1 MFPRGAQEGQGAA
14 GDAVIHP
21 SAAALADEDAGGAED
36 LKLGGEGAL
45 RNADDAVQFADA
57 AGSVR
62 EVAHDGPAG
71 GIGQGLENFG
81 SGGHGRNI
89 SGFSDMSNLVHLCWC
104 RAVVLSCDWGRGGGR
119 WAMEQMRSWIRRGW
133 AALGGWAGQCRE
145 PLFIGALWAVGGIA
159 AADRWAVPWAWL
171 GVVMVG
177 LAGWVVWRRGWWA
190 GCGLMGIFGLLH
202 CWNLADP
209 LRLEVNRVMAPGAAV
224 QAEVRGVVEDA
235 PVAGMSEGN
244 WQFPL
249 RVEELHSGVASW
261 PAGSGLLY
269 VRLTDAASAP
279 VYGDRVVMKGLLR
292 RPPEVRNP
300 GEFDFAGFVMRSGYA
315 AEFAAEGAAGRWRV
329 ERSGLGNPVMAAALR
344 SRDWIAGTVT
354 LDLENSPD
362 VAATVRTMVLG
373 TREKTPDEIMD
384 AFRAS
389 GTMHIF
395 SVSGLHV
402 ALFAGLLWFVLSRTP
417 LPRGWIIAVSL
428 AGMFFYVFVTGLR
441 PSAWRAALMVGMV
454 MVAPLWNREG
464 NMFNNLGAAAML
476 LLGWQTQQLF
486 QAGFTLSFGV
496 LLALALLQKPLE
508 SVVGFCF
515 GSWTAPD
522 DFLPEELWSRRQA
535 VWYWIRR
542 KLVTALAVSTASTLG
557 SMPLMI
563 GYFNLV
569 TPAGVLANL
578 ILVTLSLWILVVAC
592 AALVSA
598 ALGLKPLVLLWN
610 NANWAL
616 AWSTIGT
623 AKFFAAMPWGHVRLD
638 PARLWRGDPCEVTVL
653 ALEQGG
659 GATRIDTPTGRQW
672 MVDCGGLKHWNRT
685 VRPHL
690 ERAPVNRLEGVF
702 LTHPDSY
709 HAGALPQ
716 LMRLF
721 QPREMW
727 RVGAKKRKR
736 SKAAG
741 AGGAEA
747 AGAEAAD
754 GKILEAGR
762 RFVLDEGVTLEVLF
776 PPAGWEAGVTDDQA
790 CVLRLECRG
799 FRILFMGDAGFL
811 TEKSLL
817 SSGVDLRSDVLVMG
831 RHGSDFCGLPEFVRA
846 VRPGAVIFSNNRFP
860 ESERAVESWRQRIAG
875 QGVKMFDQAL
885 TGGVTL
891 RVDREGLTVLGFVN
905 GERWSRGPAAVSPW
919 SAEPEKPGPLIR

>member
-1 MFPRGAQEGQGAA
+1 ME
-14 GDAVIHP
+14 
-21 SAAALADEDAGGAED
+21 L
-36 LKLGGEGAL
+36 L
-45 RNADDAVQFADA
+45 R
-57 AGSVR
+57 R
-62 EVAHDGPAG
+62 
-71 GIGQGLENFG
+71 
-81 SGGHGRNI
+81 
-89 SGFSDMSNLVHLCWC
+89 
-104 RAVVLSCDWGRGGGR
+104 
-119 WAMEQMRSWIRRGW
+119 WIRRAGT
-133 AALGGWAGQCRE
+133 AVRGWAGQCHE
-145 PLFIGALWAVGGIA
+145 PLFLAALWAVAGIA
-159 AADRWAVPWAWL
+159 AADRWSVPWIWTGLVIAGL
-171 GVVMVG
+171 GG
-177 LAGWVVWRRGWWA
+177 LARWRQRWMGGVALA
-190 GCGLMGIFGLLH
+190 GVFALLH

-209 LRLEVNRVMAPGAAV
+209 LRLEVERVMAPGAAL
-224 QAEVRGVVEDA
+224 QAEVTGVVVDA
-235 PVAGMSEGN
+235 PVAGMSGDT

-249 RVEELHSGVASW
+249 RVETLHSGVASW
-261 PAGSGLLY
+261 PTGGGLLY
-269 VRLTDAASAP
+269 VRLTEAASVP

-292 RPPEVRNP
+292 RPAGVRNP

-315 AEFAAEGAAGRWRV
+315 AEFVAEGAPGRWRV
-329 ERSGLGNPVMAAALR
+329 AAGGLGNPVMAAALR
-344 SRDWIAGTVT
+344 ARDWIAATVT

-362 VAATVRTMVLG
+362 IAATVRTMVLG

-402 ALFAGLLWFVLSRTP
+402 ALFAGMLWFVLSRTP

-428 AGMFFYVFVTGLR
+428 AVMFFYVFITGLR

-454 MVAPLWNREG
+454 MLAPLWNREG
-464 NMFNNLGAAAML
+464 NLFNSLGASALL

-496 LLALALLQKPLE
+496 LLAIALFQKPLE

-522 DFLPEELWSRRQA
+522 EFLPEELWSRRQA
-535 VWYWIRR
+535 AWYWLRK
-542 KLVTALAVSTASTLG
+542 KLVASLAVSTASTLG

-569 TPAGVLANL
+569 TPVGVLANL
-578 ILVTLSLWILVVAC
+578 ILVTLSLWILVLAC

-623 AKFFAAMPWGHVRLD
+623 AKFFAALPGGHVRLD

-690 ERAPVNRLEGVF
+690 EHAPVNRLEGIF

-716 LMRLF
+716 LTTLF
-721 QPREMW
+721 HPAEVW
-727 RVGAKKRKR
+727 RVAPKKLKSATAR
-736 SKAAG
+736 AALKPDTE
-741 AGGAEA
+741 AGGANPPGALA
-747 AGAEAAD
+747 AGHV
-754 GKILEAGR
+754 LEAGR

-776 PPAGWEAGVTDDQA
+776 PPVGWEAGVTDDQA
-790 CVLRLECRG
+790 CVLRMECRG
-799 FRILFMGDAGFL
+799 FRVLFMSDAGFL

-846 VRPGAVIFSNNRFP
+846 VRPGALIFSNSRFP
-860 ESERAVESWRQRIAG
+860 EAERAVESWRQRMAG

-891 RVDREGLTVLGFVN
+891 RLDREGLTVSGFVN
-905 GERWSRGPAAVSPW
+905 GESWRRGPAEVSPW